1 MNSFFE
7 KHQAKA
13 VKCLIESIDNG
24 EHNDVDIILD
34 DGVIRAS
41 KLILSSRSEY
51 FQKMFDKK
59 SQFVKQKQN
68 SVKFFCKKHLMM
80 KILTHIYGGDLL
92 VSDLTCLEIVEMQD
106 ILRLLLLEDASHV
119 LKRHVKEK
127 FMKLEFSIRECFDAV
142 EIAHSL
148 KLENMRKKLLLYLII
163 FMDDLVNDYIEDIE
177 ALSAEIILNIFAII
191 HKRESSL
198 KFQVIS
204 THYKEIS
211 KLKFIQIWAES
222 NTEDLTEELK
232 QTIFQCFDL
241 TKFSV
246 GQLLGDVRN
255 SKLFSDEEVFEAV
268 KTVNVQIK
276 KENFLKKFQDRVREL
291 ESNRN

>member
-7 KHQAKA
+7 KNQVKA

-68 SVKFFCKKHLMM
+68 AVKFFCKKHLMM

-92 VSDLTCLEIVEMQD
+92 MSDLTCLEIVEMMD
-106 ILRLLLLEDASHV
+106 MLRLLLLQEDASLILRKDV
-119 LKRHVKEK
+119 NEK
-127 FMKLEFSIRECFDAV
+127 FRKREFSIKECFNAV

-148 KLENMRKKLLLYLII
+148 KLENMRRILILYLII
-163 FMDDLVNDYIEDIE
+163 FMDDLVNDYVEDIE
-177 ALSAEIILNIFAII
+177 ALSAEIIYNIFAII
-191 HKRESSL
+191 HERSSFIVSKQIKEMSLL
-198 KFQVIS
+198 KFVQFG
-204 THYKEIS
+204 
-211 KLKFIQIWAES
+211 LKA
-222 NTEDLTEELK
+222 TEK
-232 QTIFQCFDL
+232 I
-241 TKFSV
+241 
-246 GQLLGDVRN
+246 
-255 SKLFSDEEVFEAV
+255 
-268 KTVNVQIK
+268 
-276 KENFLKKFQDRVREL
+276 
-291 ESNRN
+291 